1 MESLYKFIEN
11 HKKEDRT
18 RSSFSNLVKK
28 IKLENELFY
37 FVENY
42 LEFGTFKQKLYHI
55 INKLPKSKIICDV
68 CNERHLNWVENSNTY
83 RTTCSIKCAGK
94 LTGKKNK
101 PKRES
106 HPKLS
111 KKEEFKEYF
120 KLNKIKLTESN
131 IKKVYPE
138 LFSEIK
144 NEIKFETDKFSE
156 KVYFFL
162 NDLKSR
168 PICNHCNYNVVKFD
182 TFINGYHDYCSVKCS
197 SNSKDKKEKIE
208 KTCLYK
214 YGVKNIGEVTR
225 DKASNTMLK
234 KYGVDN
240 FSKTEEFKSKYKET
254 CLEKYGE
261 EHIFKTGSFK
271 EKTREFFKKN
281 YGEDWSTKN
290 KEIVERGLKTKKQKG
305 IIYKWSD
312 NELKDIQSYRRSVSY
327 YTEKT
332 YEEYKDIIN
341 PNGLD
346 RGIRSNH
353 IDHIFPVIEGWK
365 NRIDPKVISNY
376 KNLRLID
383 SYDNLSKG
391 ERTNISVDEFY
402 EMINS

>member
-68 CNERHLNWVENSNTY
+68 CNERYLNWVENSNTY

-94 LTGKKNK
+94 LTGKKNR
-101 PKRES
+101 PKRDS

-111 KKEEFKEYF
+111 KKDEFKEYF

-138 LFSEIK
+138 LFNEIK

-168 PICNHCNYNVVKFD
+168 PICKHCNYNVVKFD

-225 DKASNTMLK
+225 DKASNTIFK

-240 FSKTEEFKSKYKET
+240 FSKTEEFKSRYKET

-261 EHIFKTGSFK
+261 EHFSKVDEINKF
-271 EKTREFFKKN
+271 RVDNPMKN
-281 YGEDWSTKN
+281 EY
-290 KEIVERGLKTKKQKG
+290 IVEKSLYTKKQKG
-305 IIYKWSD
+305 IIYKWSN

-346 RGIRSNH
+346 RGIHSNH

>member
-111 KKEEFKEYF
+111 KKDEFKEYF

-138 LFSEIK
+138 LFNEIK

-168 PICNHCNYNVVKFD
+168 PICKHCNYNVVKFD
-182 TFINGYHDYCSVKCS
+182 TFINGYHNYCSVKCS

-261 EHIFKTGSFK
+261 EHFSKVDEINKF
-271 EKTREFFKKN
+271 RVDNPMKN
-281 YGEDWSTKN
+281 EY
-290 KEIVERGLKTKKQKG
+290 IVEKSLYTKKQKG
-305 IIYKWSD
+305 IIYKWS
-312 NELKDIQSYRRSVSY
+312 NSELKDIQSYRRSVSY

-346 RGIRSNH
+346 RGIHSNH
-353 IDHIFPVIEGWK
+353 IDHISPVIEGWK